1 MKKIIIFIIGAVVLI
16 SLTVSAVV
24 YLNTAEPHRDLSYG
38 AYLLPTDSEA
48 GYAITVYDLSGSI
61 KTKDLSAEV
70 TLTEPIKGLDSSL
83 SLEFIKEYQKM
94 GNKLEMLRT
103 NWWLK
108 FGSFKYDLV
117 LQIDNE
123 ISKSQDVFF
132 VNTDKKVMYTLCKI
146 SDDVFCFGRISLSD
160 AQLDMLS

>member
-1 MKKIIIFIIGAVVLI
+1 MKKVYIIAFAIVLAI
-16 SLTVSAVV
+16 STTMSVV

-61 KTKDLSAEV
+61 KTKDLSADV
-70 TLTEPIKGLDSSL
+70 TLTEPIKSLDSSL

-108 FGSFKYDLV
+108 LGSFKYDLV

-132 VNTDKKVMYTLCKI
+132 VNTDKKIMYTLCKI
-146 SDDVFCFGRISLSD
+146 SDGVFRFGRISLSD